1 MSSRANLVEVRVE
14 SSLNSVELV
23 QALTDNITK
32 MMRFDEDTAHWIGMS
47 VRESMINAVR
57 HGNQYQ
63 ESKRVDVTFEIHSD
77 RLVINID
84 DEGNGFDPESLP
96 DPLAPENL
104 LKPSGR
110 GIFFV
115 KSFMDQVN
123 FLRSPSGGTRL
134 RMMKRT
140 TA

>member
-1 MSSRANLVEVRVE
+1 MSSRASLVEIRVE

-32 MMRFDEDTAHWIGMS
+32 MMRFDEDSAHWIGMS
-47 VRESMINAVR
+47 VRESMINAIR

-63 ESKRVDVTFEIHSD
+63 EGKKVDVTFEIYVD
-77 RLVINID
+77 RLVISID
-84 DEGNGFDPESLP
+84 DEGRGFDPESLP

-123 FLRSPSGGTRL
+123 FLRSPAGGTRL
-134 RMMKRT
+134 RMMKRAPT
-140 TA
+140 